1 MKKKILC
8 FLLVLTTT
16 LTMSMATAF
25 ADTEPAD
32 ATNDTEVTETA
43 EPTEDVEATESTA
56 DADTEVTEPADDT
69 EYAEDGEVTG
79 PLLYNV
85 TDDAYILSE
94 DELYKLEVEAEAV
107 TEKYGVGVYIVTVD
121 NYLNYY
127 DCADAYEATY
137 SIYHDYNMG
146 EGEGRDGIMLLLSLG
161 DRSYGLFSYGQK
173 SEYAFDDYGLD
184 MLEDEFLD
192 NFGDDDWYGG
202 FSDYISECSSYL
214 EQAEAG
220 DPVRE
225 SPAFFIV
232 LIIAFAIFAAFL
244 SVANLWI
251 RMGQVAKMSTADN
264 YIAGELNVTEKKD
277 TFAYQTQVR
286 HKIKSSSSSGS
297 SSRSHSGGG
306 GHGRSG
312 HF

>member
-1 MKKKILC
+1 MKKKLLC
-8 FLLVLTTT
+8 YLLVLTTM
-16 LTMSMATAF
+16 LAMCGITAF
-25 ADTEPAD
+25 ADTETTD
-32 ATNDTEVTETA
+32 ATNDTEVTET
-43 EPTEDVEATESTA
+43 VE
-56 DADTEVTEPADDT
+56 DTEASETADDT
-69 EYAEDGEVTG
+69 EDTETSEETG
-79 PLLYNV
+79 LLLYNV
-85 TDDAYILSE
+85 TDDAYILTD
-94 DELYKLEVEAEAV
+94 DELLELETEAEAV

-127 DCADAYEATY
+127 DCEDAYVATY

-146 EGEGRDGIMLLLSLG
+146 VGEDRDGIMLLLSLG
-161 DRSYGLFSYGQK
+161 DRSYGLFSYGDK

-184 MLEDEFLD
+184 VLEDKFLD
-192 NFGDDDWYGG
+192 NFGNDDWYGG

-232 LIIAFAIFAAFL
+232 LIIGFALFVAFL

-251 RMGQVAKMSTADN
+251 RMGKVAEMSKADN
-264 YIAGELNVTEKKD
+264 YITGNLNVTEKKD

-286 HKIKSSSSSGS
+286 HRIQKSSSSGS
-297 SSRSHSGGG
+297 KSSSHSGGG

>member
-1 MKKKILC
+1 MKKKLLC
-8 FLLVLTTT
+8 YLLVLTTM
-16 LTMSMATAF
+16 LTMCSITAF
-25 ADTEPAD
+25 ADTEPANP
-32 ATNDTEVTETA
+32 TNDTEATETV
-43 EPTEDVEATESTA
+43 EDSGAG
-56 DADTEVTEPADDT
+56 EPADDT
-69 EYAEDGEVTG
+69 EDTETAEETG

-85 TDDAYILSE
+85 TDDAYILTD
-94 DELYKLEVEAEAV
+94 DELLELETEAEAV

-127 DCADAYEATY
+127 DCEDAYVATY

-146 EGEGRDGIMLLLSLG
+146 VGDDRDGIMLLLSLG
-161 DRSYGLFSYGQK
+161 DRSYGLFSYGDK

-184 MLEDEFLD
+184 VLEDKFLD
-192 NFGDDDWYGG
+192 NFGNDDWYGG

-232 LIIAFAIFAAFL
+232 LIIGFALFVAFL

-251 RMGQVAKMSTADN
+251 RMGKVAEMSKADN
-264 YIAGELNVTEKKD
+264 YITGNLNVTEKKD

-286 HKIKSSSSSGS
+286 HRIQKSSSSGS
-297 SSRSHSGGG
+297 KSSSHSGGG

>member
-1 MKKKILC
+1 MCGI
-8 FLLVLTTT
+8 
-16 LTMSMATAF
+16 TAF

-32 ATNDTEVTETA
+32 SSNDTEVTET
-43 EPTEDVEATESTA
+43 VE
-56 DADTEVTEPADDT
+56 DTEAGEAADDT
-69 EYAEDGEVTG
+69 EDTETAEETG

-85 TDDAYILSE
+85 TDDAYILTD
-94 DELYKLEVEAEAV
+94 DELLELETEAEAV

-127 DCADAYEATY
+127 DCEDAYVATY

-146 EGEGRDGIMLLLSLG
+146 VGDDRDGIMLLLSLG
-161 DRSYGLFSYGQK
+161 DRSYGLFSYGDK

-184 MLEDEFLD
+184 VLEDKFLD
-192 NFGDDDWYGG
+192 NFGNDDWYGG

-232 LIIAFAIFAAFL
+232 LIIGFALFVAFL

-251 RMGQVAKMSTADN
+251 RMGKVAEMSKADN
-264 YIAGELNVTEKKD
+264 YITGNLNVTEKKD

-286 HKIKSSSSSGS
+286 HRIQKSSSSGS
-297 SSRSHSGGG
+297 KSSSHSGGG

>member
-1 MKKKILC
+1 MKKKLLC
-8 FLLVLTTT
+8 YLLVLTTM
-16 LTMSMATAF
+16 LAMCGITAF
-25 ADTEPAD
+25 ADTETTD
-32 ATNDTEVTETA
+32 ATNDTEVTET
-43 EPTEDVEATESTA
+43 VE
-56 DADTEVTEPADDT
+56 DTEASETADDT
-69 EYAEDGEVTG
+69 EDTETSEETG

-85 TDDAYILSE
+85 TDDAYILTD
-94 DELYKLEVEAEAV
+94 DELLELETEAEAV

-127 DCADAYEATY
+127 DCEDAYVATY

-146 EGEGRDGIMLLLSLG
+146 VGDDRDGIMLLLSLG
-161 DRSYGLFSYGQK
+161 DRSYGLFSYGDK

-184 MLEDEFLD
+184 VLEDKFLD
-192 NFGDDDWYGG
+192 NFGNDDWYGG

-232 LIIAFAIFAAFL
+232 LIIGFALFVAFL

-251 RMGQVAKMSTADN
+251 RMGKVAEMSKADN
-264 YIAGELNVTEKKD
+264 YITGNLNVMEKKD

-286 HKIKSSSSSGS
+286 HRIQKSSSSGS
-297 SSRSHSGGG
+297 KSSSHSGGG

>member
-1 MKKKILC
+1 MRKKLLC
-8 FLLVLTTT
+8 YLLVLTTM
-16 LTMSMATAF
+16 LAMCGITAF

-32 ATNDTEVTETA
+32 PTNDTEVTETV
-43 EPTEDVEATESTA
+43 EDIEAG
-56 DADTEVTEPADDT
+56 EPADDT
-69 EYAEDGEVTG
+69 EDTETAEETG

-85 TDDAYILSE
+85 TDDAYILTD
-94 DELYKLEVEAEAV
+94 DELLELETEAEAV

-127 DCADAYEATY
+127 DCEDAYVATY

-146 EGEGRDGIMLLLSLG
+146 VGEDRDGIMLLLSLG
-161 DRSYGLFSYGQK
+161 DRSYGLFSYGEK

-184 MLEDEFLD
+184 VLEDEFLD
-192 NFGDDDWYGG
+192 NFGNDDWYGG

-232 LIIAFAIFAAFL
+232 LIIGFALFVAFL

-251 RMGQVAKMSTADN
+251 RMGKVAEMSKADN
-264 YIAGELNVTEKKD
+264 YITGNLNVTEKKD

-286 HKIKSSSSSGS
+286 HRIQKSSSSGS
-297 SSRSHSGGG
+297 KSSSHSGGG

>member
-1 MKKKILC
+1 MKKKLLC
-8 FLLVLTTT
+8 YLLVLTTM
-16 LTMSMATAF
+16 LAMCGITAF
-25 ADTEPAD
+25 ADTETTD
-32 ATNDTEVTETA
+32 ATNDTEVTET
-43 EPTEDVEATESTA
+43 VE
-56 DADTEVTEPADDT
+56 DTEASETADDT
-69 EYAEDGEVTG
+69 EDTETSEETG

-85 TDDAYILSE
+85 TDDAYILTD
-94 DELYKLEVEAEAV
+94 DELLELETEAEAV

-127 DCADAYEATY
+127 DCEDAYVATY

-146 EGEGRDGIMLLLSLG
+146 VGDDRDGIMLLLSLG
-161 DRSYGLFSYGQK
+161 DRSYGLFSYGDK

-184 MLEDEFLD
+184 VLEDKFLD
-192 NFGDDDWYGG
+192 NFGNDDWYGG

-232 LIIAFAIFAAFL
+232 LIIGFALFVAFL

-251 RMGQVAKMSTADN
+251 RMGKVAEMSKADN
-264 YIAGELNVTEKKD
+264 YITGNLNVTEKKD

-286 HKIKSSSSSGS
+286 HRIQKSSSSGS
-297 SSRSHSGGG
+297 KSSSHSGGG